1 MWVQNRSFTGLLLGH
16 VLRVSLKG
24 HWESATP
31 QQLVTFL
38 TCCAN
43 RNHCQETTGFSQVR
57 VLARG
62 HLGLSLNKL
71 LNLMDESPT
80 FAANVT

>member
-1 MWVQNRSFTGLLLGH
+1 MRVQNRSFTGRLLGH
-16 VLRVSLKG
+16 VLWVTR
-24 HWESATP
+24 ESDTP

-43 RNHCQETTGFSQVR
+43 RNHYQETTGFSQLR
-57 VLARG
+57 LLARG

-71 LNLMDESPT
+71 LNLMDKSPT
-80 FAANVT
+80 FDANLT